1 MTVTEEILAT
11 WRRPRDI
18 LRARLDGGVR
28 EDRALAILMG
38 ACCLMFVAQ
47 WPLLSRAATLDPSV
61 PLDARI
67 GGALMATMFILPVV
81 LYGVALV
88 SHLIARMLGGRG
100 TYYGARLALFWS
112 LLCVSPLFLLNG
124 LVVGF
129 LGQGTQ
135 ATVVGL
141 IVLAAFLWLWITL
154 LVEAER
160 G

>member
-1 MTVTEEILAT
+1 VTVTEEILAT

-18 LRARLDGGVR
+18 LRARLNEGVR
-28 EDRALAILMG
+28 EDRAIAVALG

-47 WPLLSRAATLDPSV
+47 WPALSRAATLDPSV

-81 LYGVALV
+81 LYGVAALSHILARLV
-88 SHLIARMLGGRG
+88 GGKGSH
-100 TYYGARLALFWS
+100 YGARLALFWS
-112 LLCVSPLFLLNG
+112 LLCTSPLFLLNG
-124 LVVGF
+124 LVAGF
-129 LGQGTQ
+129 LGQGIQ

-141 IVLAAFLWLWITL
+141 IVLAAFLWLWVTL

>member
-1 MTVTEEILAT
+1 VTVTEEILAT

-18 LRARLDGGVR
+18 LRARLAEGPR
-28 EDRALAILMG
+28 EDRALAVALG
-38 ACCLMFVAQ
+38 ASCLMFVAQ
-47 WPLLSRAATLDPSV
+47 WPSLSRAATLDPSV

-67 GGALMATMFILPVV
+67 GGALMATIFILPVV
-81 LYGVALV
+81 LYAIAAF
-88 SHLIARMLGGRG
+88 SHLIARLLGGKG
-100 TYYGARLALFWS
+100 SHYGARLALFWS

-135 ATVVGL
+135 SMVVGL

>member
-1 MTVTEEILAT
+1 MTVTGDILAT

-18 LRARLDGGVR
+18 LRAKLDEGPR
-28 EDRALAILMG
+28 EDRALAVLMG
-38 ACCLMFVAQ
+38 ACSLMFVAQ
-47 WPLLSRAATLDPSV
+47 WPSLSRAATLDPSV

-67 GGALMATMFILPVV
+67 GGALMATIFILPVT
-81 LYGVALV
+81 LYALAAI
-88 SHLIARMLGGRG
+88 SHLIARLFGGKG
-100 TYYGARLALFWS
+100 SHYGARLALFWA
-112 LLCVSPLFLLNG
+112 LLCLSPLLLLNG
-124 LVVGF
+124 LVAGF

-141 IVLAAFLWLWITL
+141 IVLAAFLWLWFTL